1 MTHTTPYPVLYPGD
15 CRQVMVDLLLD
26 GRTVDAIVT
35 DPPYDLV
42 SIVERFGAPDAAPA
56 KGGVYHRTA
65 RGFMGHRWDGTGVA
79 FDPATWRPAFALLKP
94 GGYLLAFGGTRTFHR
109 LASALEAAG
118 FEIRDTIAWLYGSGF
133 PKSHSLA
140 PGVGTALKPAMELIT
155 VARRP
160 IEARTLAENH
170 ARHGCAGLNIDEC
183 RVPLASGDPLMEGVS
198 HDGKALDTRGT
209 GQAAWGFK
217 RVDRAPG
224 LGRWPANVA
233 HDGSDDVLDAF
244 AAFGVSKSSP
254 GIVRCSARPR
264 SKAKGAEKARVQVIP
279 YSDEG
284 TPARFFYSA
293 KAGPGDRAGS
303 EHPTVKPLALMR
315 WLVALVTPP
324 GGTVLDPF
332 AGSGTTLQ
340 AAYEVG
346 RAAIGCE
353 QESSYCDDIRRR
365 LFLL

>member
-1 MTHTTPYPVLYPGD
+1 MTHPTPFPVLYPGD

-26 GRTVDAIVT
+26 GRTVDAVVT

-94 GGYLLAFGGTRTFHR
+94 GGHLLAFGGTRTFHR

-160 IEARTLAENH
+160 LEARTLAENH
-170 ARHGCAGLNIDEC
+170 ARHGCGGLNIDEC
-183 RVPLASGDPLMEGVS
+183 RVPLASGDWLEKGLPGVYP
-198 HDGKALDTRGT
+198 RGS
-209 GQAAWGFK
+209 GSAWAMS
-217 RVDRAPG
+217 RVDRPPG

-244 AAFGVSKSSP
+244 AAFGVSKSRP
-254 GIVRCSARPR
+254 GINRASARPR
-264 SKAKGAEKARVQVIP
+264 SKAKGADKAWISEIP

-293 KAGPGDRAGS
+293 KAGAVDRAGS

-353 QESSYCDDIRRR
+353 RESSYCDDIRRR